1 MNIKLFVLLLSKEVL
16 EFDSDPLQIAVVTKV
31 QHRPRCQQRR
41 QRLGRFLRQRFGELP
56 NLVVSIPGGG

>member
-1 MNIKLFVLLLSKEVL
+1 MNIKLFVRLLSKEVL
-16 EFDSDPLQIAVVTKV
+16 EFDSALLQIAVAAKV

>member
-16 EFDSDPLQIAVVTKV
+16 EFDSDPLQIAVVAKV

-41 QRLGRFLRQRFGELP
+41 QRLGRFLRQCFGELP
-56 NLVVSIPGGG
+56 SLVIQIPGG